1 MRNYFA
7 LQYKLANR
15 HLTDFGLHPFVG
27 YILISLAFAGLSGYL
42 FYAIDYASYLY
53 PLIAISLTTITGE
66 ASRVGFLKQYFS
78 KGDFLKIRFIENT
91 ILALPF
97 LFFLCYQHEFLVAA
111 GLLVCSAGLAI
122 LPFESNFNTTLP
134 TPFYRFPFEF
144 TAGFRKNFAF
154 VFFAYFLL
162 TMAVLHDNVNLGVFA
177 LMVILFT
184 CLSYYTNA
192 EPTVYV
198 WIFSMTAVQ
207 FLFHKIKV
215 AVLYSAILCLP
226 ALMAIVYFFSGQIAF
241 ALVVFALGLLYIL
254 ATLLGKYAFFPS
266 AMNLPQGIVLA
277 ISFSFPPL
285 LLFIIPYYYSL
296 AVKHLKPVLE

>member
-1 MRNYFA
+1 MREYFA
-7 LQYKLANR
+7 LQYRLANR
-15 HLTDFGLHPFVG
+15 HMSDFGLPPLAG
-27 YILISLAFAGLSGYL
+27 YILLSLAFVGLSAYL
-42 FYAIDYASYLY
+42 FYAIQYATYLY
-53 PLIAISLTTITGE
+53 PLIAISLTTVTGE
-66 ASRVGFLKQYFS
+66 ANRVRFLRLLFS
-78 KGDFLKIRFIENT
+78 NTDFFRIRLFENT
-91 ILALPF
+91 LLVFPF
-97 LFFLCYQHEFLVAA
+97 MLFLCYQHEWIIAA
-111 GLLVCSAGLAI
+111 GLIILSSLLAI
-122 LPFESNFNTTLP
+122 LPFESKFSTTFP
-134 TPFYRFPFEF
+134 TPFYRYPFEF
-144 TAGFRKNFAF
+144 TAGFRKNFVF

-162 TMAVLHDNVNLGVFA
+162 TMAVLHDNVNLGVFS

-192 EPTVYV
+192 EPTAYV

-215 AVLYSAILCLP
+215 AVLYSAMLCFP
-226 ALMAIVYFFSGQIAF
+226 VLMALAYFFSGQIAF